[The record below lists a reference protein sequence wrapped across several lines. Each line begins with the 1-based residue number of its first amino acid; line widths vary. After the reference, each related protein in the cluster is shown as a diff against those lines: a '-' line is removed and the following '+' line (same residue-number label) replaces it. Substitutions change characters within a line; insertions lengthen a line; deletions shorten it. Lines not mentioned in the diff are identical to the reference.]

1 MKRRDRQTRLTSPVL
16 ATKQFVTAP
25 REKRVPPL
33 KTDPLFTKQLLCQLS
48 YTGVISE
55 G

>member
-1 MKRRDRQTRLTSPVL
+1 MRRQDRRTRLTSPVL
-16 ATKQFVTAP
+16 ATKQCVTAA

-33 KTDPLFTKQLLCQLS
+33 ETDLLFTKQLLCQLS
-48 YTGVISE
+48 YTGVVSE